1 MMSSFLAALW
11 QYAFLQNAV
20 LAGVLSS
27 FACGVTG
34 VYVVVKRITFISGG
48 IAHAVLGGI
57 GLAYYLGVDPL
68 LGAVLTALL
77 SALLL
82 GMVNL
87 TARQHEDTLIGAL
100 WAVGMAAGIIFITL
114 TPGYSVDLMS
124 FLFGNILMVSRPVL
138 RLLLLLDL
146 IILLLVAVFYRQFLL
161 VCYDEEYARLRG
173 LPVKFLYILLLALI
187 ALTVVVLI
195 KVVGLIMVIA
205 LLTLPAAVAGLFTHN
220 LRRMMVSATGLSLL
234 FILLGLVLSYNLN
247 LPSGATIVIIAG
259 LCYLGALG
267 LRKLTLEMR
276 RRKEVALDDGKGRG
290 FGEERA

>member
-1 MMSSFLAALW
+1 MSDFIGALW
-11 QYAFLQNAV
+11 QYAFIQNAV

-27 FACGVTG
+27 FACGMTG

-57 GLAYYLGVDPL
+57 GIAYYLGLDPL
-68 LGAVLTALL
+68 LGAVITALF
-77 SALLL
+77 SAFLL
-82 GMVNL
+82 GMINL
-87 TARQHEDTLIGAL
+87 TARQHEDTVIGAL
-100 WAVGMAAGIIFITL
+100 WAVGMAVGIIFITL

-124 FLFGNILMVSRPVL
+124 FLFGNILMVTKPVL
-138 RLLLLLDL
+138 WLLLLLDL
-146 IILLLVAVFYRQFLL
+146 IILLLVVVFYRQFLL

-220 LRRMMVSATGLSLL
+220 LRQMMVSATGLSLL
-234 FILLGLVLSYNLN
+234 FILAGLVISYNLN

-259 LCYLGALG
+259 LCYLGAIG
-267 LRKLTLEMR
+267 FRKLVLKIR
-276 RRKEVALDDGKGRG
+276 RRKEIAFDGG
-290 FGEERA
+290 GE

>member
-1 MMSSFLAALW
+1 MGEFLRALW
-11 QYAFLQNAV
+11 QYPFLQNAV

-27 FACGVTG
+27 LACGVTG

-57 GLAYYLGVDPL
+57 GVAYYLGKDPL
-68 LGAVLTALL
+68 SGAVIAALL
-77 SALLL
+77 SAFLL
-82 GMVNL
+82 GMINL
-87 TARQHEDTLIGAL
+87 TARQHEDTIIGAL
-100 WAVGMAAGIIFITL
+100 WAVGMATGIIFITL

-124 FLFGNILMVSRPVL
+124 FLFGNILMVTAPVL
-138 RLLLLLDL
+138 WVLFSLDL
-146 IILLLVAVFYRQFLL
+146 IILLLVVVFYRQFLL

-173 LPVKFLYILLLALI
+173 LPVRFLYILLLALI

-205 LLTLPAAVAGLFTHN
+205 LLTLPAAVASLFTYD
-220 LRRMMVSATGLSLL
+220 LSRMMVSATGLGLI
-234 FILLGLVLSYNLN
+234 FIWVGLVISYNLN

-267 LRKLTLEMR
+267 LRKLTHQVGR
-276 RRKEVALDDGKGRG
+276 RQKAAVLTAKVTAD
-290 FGEERA
+290 EEES